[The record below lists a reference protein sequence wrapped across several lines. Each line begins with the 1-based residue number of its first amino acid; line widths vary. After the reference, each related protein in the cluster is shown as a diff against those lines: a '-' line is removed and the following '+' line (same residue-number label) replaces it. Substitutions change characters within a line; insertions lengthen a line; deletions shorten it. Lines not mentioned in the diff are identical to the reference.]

1 MVLTKT
7 DICNF
12 GWKAP
17 PFTLDEPQ
25 AGQSANTHH
34 AVSLESVRGERATL
48 IMFICNHCPY
58 VVAIAKELSQCC
70 SRLQKQGVGIV
81 AINANDWQ
89 NYPDDAPERMP
100 AFAKHYGFSFPY
112 LIDRDQSVAK
122 AYDAVCTP
130 DFFGFNAD
138 LSLQYRGRFSDLRP
152 GMAASS
158 SAQADL
164 EQAMSQIVE
173 TGEGPQSQIPSMGCS
188 IKWRR

>member
-48 IMFICNHCPY
+48 VMFICNHCPY

-70 SRLQKQGVGIV
+70 SRLQKQGVGVV

-89 NYPDDAPERMP
+89 NYPDDSPERMP

-188 IKWRR
+188 IKWCR

>member
-12 GWKAP
+12 GWKAT

-25 AGQSANTHH
+25 AGQSANSSP

-58 VVAIAKELSQCC
+58 VVAIAKELSECC
-70 SRLQKQGVGIV
+70 SRLQKQGVGVV

-89 NYPDDAPERMP
+89 NYPDDAPEKMP
-100 AFAKHYGFSFPY
+100 GFARHYGFSFPY

-122 AYDAVCTP
+122 SYDAVCTP

-164 EQAMSQIVE
+164 EQAMSQIAE
-173 TGEGPQSQIPSMGCS
+173 TGEGPQSQIASMGCS